1 MVLQVFLAMVVSS
14 VMLVSWIVR
23 MDKFLYTTVVERE
36 GMSDTVGDTVE
47 DGEIIYDIDGEK

>member
-36 GMSDTVGDTVE
+36 GMGQTVGDTVE